1 MNILFLCTFYHRAM
15 IFHDA
20 VQSLRP
26 LGYKVKVFNAVAKG
40 EKIDKKYRGIMDEN
54 VTHCECFNKYD
65 RFIYFHKQKKIYN
78 AVLMKMEIEDCD
90 LIHSHTLFNG
100 GWTVRRIWKKYGISY
115 VVTVRNTDLNDFLRV
130 PGFRMIA
137 RSIVKD
143 AKGVLFL
150 SSAYEKAF
158 LAKCFSKMERD
169 TIIQKCAVIPNGVE
183 SFWLENKGLP
193 KRLSG
198 NDIRLICV
206 GKIDRN
212 KNIKTVVKVA
222 ETLIERN
229 MNVSLTVIG
238 QVVDASVYKILEENP
253 VTTMVP
259 YQTKEELIKYY
270 RNADI
275 FIMPSYAES
284 FGRVYVEAM
293 SQGVPVIYTRGQ
305 GFDGLFPEGK
315 VGYSVNPDDVSE
327 ISSAIERIIS
337 RYEQISEQCIAECGR
352 FDWKKIA
359 FQLDTFYKK
368 AGVKTL

>member
-15 IFHDA
+15 IFYDTI
-20 VQSLRP
+20 QSLKP
-26 LGYKVKVFNAVAKG
+26 LGYRIKVFNAVAKG
-40 EKIDKKYRGIMDEN
+40 AVISEKYRGIMGPD
-54 VTHCECFNKYD
+54 VIHCECFNKYD
-65 RFIYFHKQKKIYN
+65 RFIYFYKQKKIYD
-78 AVLMKMEIEDCD
+78 AVLRKTEFKDCE

-100 GWTVRRIWKKYGISY
+100 GWVARRIWKKYRIPY
-115 VVTVRNTDLNDFLRV
+115 IVTVRNTDLNDFLRV

-137 RSIVKD
+137 RSIVRN

-150 SSAYEKAF
+150 SSAYESAF
-158 LAKCFSKMERD
+158 LAKCFSKMEWE
-169 TIIQKCAVIPNGVE
+169 TITQKCAVIPNGVE

-212 KNIKTVVKVA
+212 KNMKTVVKVA

-275 FIMPSYAES
+275 FIMPSYTES

-315 VGYSVNPDDVSE
+315 VGYSVSADNVSE
-327 ISSAIERIIS
+327 IISAIESIIS
-337 RYEQISEQCIAECGR
+337 RYEQISEQCIVECGR

-359 FQLDTFYKK
+359 VQLDTFYKK
-368 AGVKTL
+368 LE